1 MSNKYRTG
9 KLYRQTWHMLKV
21 LSAHRGQDM
30 SQVADILIREAY
42 QNEQLPDMREEN
54 NQQNQAKNGE

>member
-9 KLYRQTWHMLKV
+9 KLYRQTWRMLKV